1 MELNQTMSP
10 TEARE
15 AERRAREVNARLRRA
30 DGTQRGELGRQAFLR
45 LLVTELRHQDPTNP
59 MADKEFISQMAQFS
73 SLEQMQNMNES
84 IQNLH
89 NSSRATEAFALL
101 GKRVDAVVSSSGETV
116 SGVVSRVSYRNN
128 EVRLIVNNRELHLS
142 EINAVYPAEAPGERP
157 APAARPRTAAPG
169 AVAAPTATTAV
180 QSRQ

>member
-15 AERRAREVNARLRRA
+15 AERRAREVNARLRRS

-128 EVRLIVNNRELHLS
+128 EVRLIVNNRELQLS
-142 EINAVYPAEAPGERP
+142 EINAVYPAEAPRETP
-157 APAARPRTAAPG
+157 APVARPRTAAPSTVT
-169 AVAAPTATTAV
+169 APAAATTV